1 MDDLSFTNEMIAQDL
16 AALLH
21 DMAQDEVL
29 VRALLDA
36 FERDELIH
44 LSDAMKWACDRIGYE

>member
-1 MDDLSFTNEMIAQDL
+1 MDDLSFSDEMIASDL

-29 VRALLDA
+29 VKALLDA
-36 FERDELIH
+36 FDREELIH
-44 LSDAMKWACDRIGYE
+44 LSDAIKWACDRIGYE

>member
-1 MDDLSFTNEMIAQDL
+1 MDDLSFSDEMLASDL

-29 VRALLDA
+29 VKALLDA
-36 FERDELIH
+36 FDREELIH

>member
-1 MDDLSFTNEMIAQDL
+1 MDDLSFSDEMLASDL

-29 VRALLDA
+29 VKALLDA
-36 FERDELIH
+36 FDREELIH
-44 LSDAMKWACDRIGYE
+44 LSDAMKWACDRIGYK